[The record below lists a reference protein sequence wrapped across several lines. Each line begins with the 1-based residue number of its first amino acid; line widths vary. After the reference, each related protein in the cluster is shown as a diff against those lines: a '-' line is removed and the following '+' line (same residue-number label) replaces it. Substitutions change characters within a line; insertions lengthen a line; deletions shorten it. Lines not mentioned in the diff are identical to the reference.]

1 MGGLMEAARGS
12 TGGRRPRLGETEVRD
27 RMLRA
32 GVAQVTRA
40 GLTVSLAHLSYEDVI
55 REAEVPRSTGYRAWS
70 SKEAFFDD
78 LLVELAGEA
87 WAGTAAF
94 GPDMMDLGLQV
105 LIAHIDELGSAA
117 GRRAAWIDVARVTGR
132 ANFESMARRQ
142 EWRTYVALQATLL
155 SLPGGGVRERVEEA
169 LRRSQDSFN
178 RRISD
183 QYEFFARVVGIRVRP
198 EVEQVDESIG
208 VLTAA
213 IVEGLVLRRS
223 VSPVVGSRF
232 RCDSFGPGL
241 EWTPAGLAVTALIDA
256 LTEADPD
263 FDDATVPALQAELRE
278 AAGRRPPT

>member
-1 MGGLMEAARGS
+1 
-12 TGGRRPRLGETEVRD
+12 
-27 RMLRA
+27 MLRA

-70 SKEAFFDD
+70 SKEAYFDD

-94 GPDMMDLGLQV
+94 GPDMLDLGLQV
-105 LIAHIDELGSAA
+105 LMAHIDELGSAA
-117 GRRAAWIDVARVTGR
+117 GRRAAWIDIARVTGR
-132 ANFESMARRQ
+132 ANFEAMAHRQ

-155 SLPGGGVRERVEEA
+155 SLPEGGLRERVEDA
-169 LRRSQDSFN
+169 LRRSQDAFN

-183 QYEFFARVVGIRVRP
+183 RYAFLARVAGLRVRP
-198 EVEQVDESIG
+198 EVGQGGTSIG

-213 IVEGLVLRRS
+213 IVEGMALRRS
-223 VSPVVGSRF
+223 VSPVVGSTF
-232 RCDSFGPGL
+232 RCDTFGDGL
-241 EWTPAGLAVTALIDA
+241 EWTPAALAVTALIDA

-263 FDDATVPALQAELRE
+263 FDDSTVPALQAELRE
-278 AAGRRPPT
+278 AARALHA